1 MYWFS
6 FRNKKSG
13 SKKVQQ
19 HEKTDRRKDNVVVQ
33 VLADWMVAR
42 GSAKGSK

>member
-6 FRNKKSG
+6 FGNKKSR

-19 HEKTDRRKDNVVVQ
+19 DDSRDRYKSNVVVA
-33 VLADWMVAR
+33 VLTDWMVAR
-42 GSAKGSK
+42 TTTQARK

>member
-6 FRNKKSG
+6 FGSKKSG

-19 HEKTDRRKDNVVVQ
+19 HNKRDRRQDNVVVQ
-33 VLADWMVAR
+33 VLTDWMVAR
-42 GSAKGSK
+42 ASFKSGK

>member
-6 FRNKKSG
+6 FGSQKSR

-19 HEKTDRRKDNVVVQ
+19 HEKADRRQDNVVVQ
-33 VLADWMVAR
+33 VIADWMVAR
-42 GSAKGSK
+42 RSFKSGK

>member
-6 FRNKKSG
+6 FGSQKSR

-19 HEKTDRRKDNVVVQ
+19 HEKRDRRESNVVVA
-33 VLADWMVAR
+33 VLTDWMVAR
-42 GSAKGSK
+42 GPAKVSK

>member
-6 FRNKKSG
+6 FGSQKSR

-19 HEKTDRRKDNVVVQ
+19 HKEAGRRQDNVVVQ

-42 GSAKGSK
+42 RSFKSGK

>member
-6 FRNKKSG
+6 FGSQKSR

-19 HEKTDRRKDNVVVQ
+19 HDKRDRRKSNVVVAA
-33 VLADWMVAR
+33 LADWMVAR
-42 GSAKGSK
+42 KTTKAG